1 MRKLDT
7 MQIQL
12 MEESFMYNAVGIDAS
27 KFKSTVTVIQPA
39 GIVIRKPFDVL
50 HTSNELNTLVT
61 YLKSLEGETRAVIE
75 CTGRYHE
82 PVVKS
87 LEDAGIFISAVNPK
101 LIKGQK
107 QNSLR
112 KVKSDPADA
121 RKIAR
126 YALDN
131 WAELRQYSSMDT
143 IREQLKTLNSQFD
156 FFMKQK
162 VAAKANLISLLDN
175 TYPGVNK
182 LFDSPAR
189 EDGSEK
195 WVDYAYSFWH
205 VDCVRKI
212 GLKAFTE
219 RYESFCKKHHYNFQ
233 KGKPAELF
241 EAAKQL
247 VAVFPKEKSYKLLI
261 HQSIQQLNLASEH
274 IEILRKEMNQL
285 ASTLPEYDTVMSIYG
300 VGETYGPQLIAEI
313 GDVSRFTHREAIT
326 AFAGVDPGV
335 NESGQF
341 RQRSNRASKNGST
354 KLRKTL
360 FQIMTTYLQ
369 NKPVNEPV
377 YQFLD
382 RKRAEGKPYLVY
394 MTAGAN
400 KFLRIYYGK
409 VKECLHNLEQNSLP
423 PEES

>member
-1 MRKLDT
+1 
-7 MQIQL
+7 
-12 MEESFMYNAVGIDAS
+12 MYNAVGIDAS
-27 KFKSTVTVIQPA
+27 KFKSTITVIQPA
-39 GIVIRKPFDVL
+39 GVVIRKPFDVL
-50 HTSNELNTLVT
+50 HTSDGLNTLVT
-61 YLKSLEGETRAVIE
+61 YLQSLEGETRAVIE

-82 PVVKS
+82 PVVKKLS
-87 LEDAGIFISAVNPK
+87 EAGIFISAVNPK

-107 QNSLR
+107 QNTLR

-131 WAELRQYSSMDT
+131 WAELREYSSMDT
-143 IREQLKTLNSQFD
+143 TREQLKTLNAQFD

-162 VAAKANLISLLDN
+162 VAAKTNLISLLDN
-175 TYPGVNK
+175 TYPGINK
-182 LFDSPAR
+182 LFSSPAR
-189 EDGSEK
+189 DDGSEK

-212 GLKAFTE
+212 GLKAFTQ
-219 RYESFCKKHHYNFQ
+219 RYEAFCQKHHYNYQPDKAKF
-233 KGKPAELF
+233 LF
-241 EAAKQL
+241 DSAKQL

-261 HQSIQQLNLASEH
+261 QQSIQQLNLAAEH
-274 IEILRKEMNQL
+274 IEILRNEMNEL
-285 ASTLPEYDTVMSIYG
+285 ASTLPEYDTVMSMYG
-300 VGETYGPQLIAEI
+300 VGPTYGPQLIAEI
-313 GDVSRFTHREAIT
+313 GDVARFTHREAIT

-341 RQRSNRASKNGST
+341 KQNSNRASKNGST
-354 KLRKTL
+354 RLRKTL
-360 FQIMTTYLQ
+360 FQIMSTYLQ
-369 NKPVNEPV
+369 NRPEDEPI

-409 VKECLHNLEQNSLP
+409 VKECLRSIESIS

>member
-1 MRKLDT
+1 
-7 MQIQL
+7 
-12 MEESFMYNAVGIDAS
+12 MYNAVGIDAS
-27 KFKSTVTVIQPA
+27 KLKSTITVIQPA
-39 GIVIRKPFDVL
+39 GVVIRKPFDVL
-50 HTSNELNTLVT
+50 HTSDGLNTLVT
-61 YLKSLEGETRAVIE
+61 YLQSLEGETRAVIE

-82 PVVKS
+82 PVVKKLS
-87 LEDAGIFISAVNPK
+87 EAGIFISAVNPK

-107 QNSLR
+107 QNTLR

-131 WAELRQYSSMDT
+131 WAELREYSSMDT
-143 IREQLKTLNSQFD
+143 TREQLKTLNAQFD

-162 VAAKANLISLLDN
+162 VAAKTNLISLLDN
-175 TYPGVNK
+175 TYPGINK
-182 LFDSPAR
+182 LFSSPAR
-189 EDGSEK
+189 DDGSEK

-212 GLKAFTE
+212 GLKAFTQ
-219 RYESFCKKHHYNFQ
+219 RYEAFCQKHHYNYQPDKAKF
-233 KGKPAELF
+233 LF
-241 EAAKQL
+241 DSAKQL
-247 VAVFPKEKSYKLLI
+247 VAVFPKEKTYKLLI
-261 HQSIQQLNLASEH
+261 QQSIQQLNLAAEH
-274 IEILRKEMNQL
+274 IEILRKEMNEL
-285 ASTLPEYDTVMSIYG
+285 ASTLPEYDTVMSMYG
-300 VGETYGPQLIAEI
+300 VGPTYGPQLIAEI
-313 GDVSRFTHREAIT
+313 GDVARFTHREAIT

-341 RQRSNRASKNGST
+341 KQNSNRASKNGST
-354 KLRKTL
+354 RLRKTL
-360 FQIMTTYLQ
+360 FQIMSTYLQ
-369 NKPVNEPV
+369 NRPEDEPI

-409 VKECLHNLEQNSLP
+409 VKECLRSIESIS

>member
-1 MRKLDT
+1 
-7 MQIQL
+7 
-12 MEESFMYNAVGIDAS
+12 MYNAVGIDAS
-27 KFKSTVTVIQPA
+27 KFKSTITVIQPA
-39 GIVIRKPFDVL
+39 GVVIRKPFDVL
-50 HTSNELNTLVT
+50 HTSDGLNTLVT
-61 YLKSLEGETRAVIE
+61 YLQSLEGETRAVVE

-82 PVVKS
+82 PIAKKLS
-87 LEDAGIFISAVNPK
+87 EGGIFISAVNPK

-107 QNSLR
+107 QNTLR

-131 WAELRQYSSMDT
+131 WAELREYSSMDT
-143 IREQLKTLNSQFD
+143 TREQLKTLNAQFD

-162 VAAKANLISLLDN
+162 VAAKTNLISLLDN
-175 TYPGVNK
+175 TYPGINK
-182 LFDSPAR
+182 LFSSPAR
-189 EDGSEK
+189 DDGSEK

-212 GLKAFTE
+212 GLKAFTQ
-219 RYESFCKKHHYNFQ
+219 RYEAFCQKHHYNYQPDKAMF
-233 KGKPAELF
+233 LF
-241 EAAKQL
+241 DSAKQL

-261 HQSIQQLNLASEH
+261 QQSIQQLNLAAEH
-274 IEILRKEMNQL
+274 IEILRKEMNEL
-285 ASTLPEYDTVMSIYG
+285 ASTLPEYDTVMSMYG
-300 VGETYGPQLIAEI
+300 VGPTYGPQLIAEI
-313 GDVSRFTHREAIT
+313 GDVARFTHREAIT

-341 RQRSNRASKNGST
+341 KQNSNRASKNGST
-354 KLRKTL
+354 RLRKTL
-360 FQIMTTYLQ
+360 FQVMSTYLQ
-369 NKPVNEPV
+369 NRPEDEPI

-409 VKECLHNLEQNSLP
+409 VKECLRSIESIS

>member
-1 MRKLDT
+1 
-7 MQIQL
+7 
-12 MEESFMYNAVGIDAS
+12 MYNAVGIDAS
-27 KFKSTVTVIQPA
+27 KFKSTITVIQPA
-39 GIVIRKPFDVL
+39 GVVIRKPFDVL
-50 HTSNELNTLVT
+50 HTSDGLNTLVT
-61 YLKSLEGETRAVIE
+61 YLQSLEGETRAVVE

-82 PVVKS
+82 PIAKKLS
-87 LEDAGIFISAVNPK
+87 EGGIFISAVNPK

-107 QNSLR
+107 QNTLR

-131 WAELRQYSSMDT
+131 WAELREYSSMDT
-143 IREQLKTLNSQFD
+143 TREQLKTLNAQFD

-162 VAAKANLISLLDN
+162 VAAKTNLISLLDN
-175 TYPGVNK
+175 TYPGINK
-182 LFDSPAR
+182 LFSSPAR
-189 EDGSEK
+189 DDGSEK

-212 GLKAFTE
+212 GLKAFTQ
-219 RYESFCKKHHYNFQ
+219 RYEAFCQKHHYNYQPDKAKF
-233 KGKPAELF
+233 LF
-241 EAAKQL
+241 DSAKQL

-261 HQSIQQLNLASEH
+261 QQSVQQLNLAAEH
-274 IEILRKEMNQL
+274 IEILRKEMNEL
-285 ASTLPEYDTVMSIYG
+285 ASTLPEYDIVMSMYG
-300 VGETYGPQLIAEI
+300 VGPTYGPQLIAEI
-313 GDVSRFTHREAIT
+313 GDVARFTHREAIT

-341 RQRSNRASKNGST
+341 KQNSNRASKNGST
-354 KLRKTL
+354 RLRKTL
-360 FQIMTTYLQ
+360 FQIMSTYLQ
-369 NKPVNEPV
+369 NRPEDEPV

-409 VKECLHNLEQNSLP
+409 VKECLRSIESIS

>member
-1 MRKLDT
+1 
-7 MQIQL
+7 
-12 MEESFMYNAVGIDAS
+12 MYNAVGIDTS
-27 KFKSTVTVIQPA
+27 KLKSTVTVIQPA
-39 GIVIRKPFDVL
+39 GVVIRKPFDVL
-50 HTSNELNTLVT
+50 HTSDGLNTLVT
-61 YLKSLEGETRAVIE
+61 YLQSLEGETRAVIE

-82 PVVKS
+82 PVVKKLS
-87 LEDAGIFISAVNPK
+87 EAGIFISAVNPK

-107 QNSLR
+107 QNTLR

-131 WAELRQYSSMDT
+131 WAELREYSSMDT
-143 IREQLKTLNSQFD
+143 TREQLKTLNAQFD

-162 VAAKANLISLLDN
+162 VAAKTNLISLLDN
-175 TYPGVNK
+175 TYPGINK
-182 LFDSPAR
+182 LFSSPAR
-189 EDGSEK
+189 DDGSEK

-212 GLKAFTE
+212 GLKAFTQ
-219 RYESFCKKHHYNFQ
+219 RYEAFCQKHHYNYQPDKAKF
-233 KGKPAELF
+233 LF
-241 EAAKQL
+241 DSAKQL

-261 HQSIQQLNLASEH
+261 QQSIQQLNLAAEH
-274 IEILRKEMNQL
+274 IEILRKEMNEL
-285 ASTLPEYDTVMSIYG
+285 ASTLPEYDTVMSMYG
-300 VGETYGPQLIAEI
+300 VGPTYGPQLIAEI
-313 GDVSRFTHREAIT
+313 GDVARFTHREAIT

-341 RQRSNRASKNGST
+341 KQNSNRASKNGST
-354 KLRKTL
+354 RLRKTL
-360 FQIMTTYLQ
+360 FQIMSTYLQ
-369 NKPVNEPV
+369 NRPEDEPI

-409 VKECLHNLEQNSLP
+409 VKECLRSIESLS

>member
-1 MRKLDT
+1 
-7 MQIQL
+7 
-12 MEESFMYNAVGIDAS
+12 MYNAVGIDAS
-27 KFKSTVTVIQPA
+27 KLKSTVTIIQPA
-39 GIVIRKPFDVL
+39 GVVIRKPFDVL
-50 HTSNELNTLVT
+50 HTSGELNTLVA

-87 LEDAGIFISAVNPK
+87 LSEAGIFISAVNPK

-131 WAELRQYSSMDT
+131 WAELRQYSCMDT

-195 WVDYAYSFWH
+195 
-205 VDCVRKI
+205 
-212 GLKAFTE
+212 
-219 RYESFCKKHHYNFQ
+219 
-233 KGKPAELF
+233 
-241 EAAKQL
+241 
-247 VAVFPKEKSYKLLI
+247 
-261 HQSIQQLNLASEH
+261 
-274 IEILRKEMNQL
+274 
-285 ASTLPEYDTVMSIYG
+285 
-300 VGETYGPQLIAEI
+300 
-313 GDVSRFTHREAIT
+313 
-326 AFAGVDPGV
+326 
-335 NESGQF
+335 
-341 RQRSNRASKNGST
+341 
-354 KLRKTL
+354 
-360 FQIMTTYLQ
+360 
-369 NKPVNEPV
+369 
-377 YQFLD
+377 
-382 RKRAEGKPYLVY
+382 
-394 MTAGAN
+394 
-400 KFLRIYYGK
+400 
-409 VKECLHNLEQNSLP
+409 
-423 PEES
+423 

>member
-1 MRKLDT
+1 
-7 MQIQL
+7 
-12 MEESFMYNAVGIDAS
+12 MYNAVGIDAS
-27 KFKSTVTVIQPA
+27 KFKSTITVIQPA
-39 GIVIRKPFDVL
+39 GVVIRKPFDVL
-50 HTSNELNTLVT
+50 HTSDGLNTLVT
-61 YLKSLEGETRAVIE
+61 YLQALEGETRAVIE

-82 PVVKS
+82 PVVKKLS
-87 LEDAGIFISAVNPK
+87 EAGIFISAVNPK

-107 QNSLR
+107 QNTLR

-131 WAELRQYSSMDT
+131 WAELREYSSMDT
-143 IREQLKTLNSQFD
+143 TREQLKTLNAQFD

-162 VAAKANLISLLDN
+162 VAAKTNLISLLDN
-175 TYPGVNK
+175 TYPGINK
-182 LFDSPAR
+182 LFSSPAR
-189 EDGSEK
+189 DDGSEK

-212 GLKAFTE
+212 GLKAFTQ
-219 RYESFCKKHHYNFQ
+219 RYEAFCQKHHYNYQPDKAKF
-233 KGKPAELF
+233 LF
-241 EAAKQL
+241 DSAKQL

-261 HQSIQQLNLASEH
+261 QQSIQQLNLAAEH
-274 IEILRKEMNQL
+274 IEILRKEMNEL
-285 ASTLPEYDTVMSIYG
+285 ASTLPEYDTVMSMYG
-300 VGETYGPQLIAEI
+300 VGPTYGPQLIAEI
-313 GDVSRFTHREAIT
+313 GDVARFTHREAIT

-341 RQRSNRASKNGST
+341 KQNSNRASKNGST
-354 KLRKTL
+354 RLRKTL
-360 FQIMTTYLQ
+360 FQIMSTYLQ
-369 NKPVNEPV
+369 NRPEDEPI

-409 VKECLHNLEQNSLP
+409 VKECLRSIESIS

>member
-1 MRKLDT
+1 
-7 MQIQL
+7 
-12 MEESFMYNAVGIDAS
+12 MYNAVGIDAS
-27 KFKSTVTVIQPA
+27 KLKSTITVIQPA
-39 GIVIRKPFDVL
+39 GVVIRKPFDVL
-50 HTSNELNTLVT
+50 HTSDGLNTLVT
-61 YLKSLEGETRAVIE
+61 YLQSLEGETRAVIE

-82 PVVKS
+82 PVVKKLS
-87 LEDAGIFISAVNPK
+87 GAGIFISAVNPK
-101 LIKGQK
+101 LIKVQK
-107 QNSLR
+107 QNTLR

-131 WAELRQYSSMDT
+131 WAELREYSSMDT
-143 IREQLKTLNSQFD
+143 TREQLKTLNAQFD

-162 VAAKANLISLLDN
+162 VAAKTNLISLLDN
-175 TYPGVNK
+175 TYPGINK
-182 LFDSPAR
+182 LFSSPAR
-189 EDGSEK
+189 DDGSEK

-212 GLKAFTE
+212 GLKAFTQ
-219 RYESFCKKHHYNFQ
+219 RYEAFCQKHHYNYQPDKAKF
-233 KGKPAELF
+233 LF
-241 EAAKQL
+241 DSAKQL
-247 VAVFPKEKSYKLLI
+247 VAVFPKEKTYKLLI
-261 HQSIQQLNLASEH
+261 QQSIQQLNLAAEH
-274 IEILRKEMNQL
+274 IEILRKEMNEL
-285 ASTLPEYDTVMSIYG
+285 ASTLPEYDTVMSMYG
-300 VGETYGPQLIAEI
+300 VGPTYGPQLIAEI
-313 GDVSRFTHREAIT
+313 GDVARFTHREAIT

-341 RQRSNRASKNGST
+341 KQNSNRASKNGST
-354 KLRKTL
+354 RLRKTL
-360 FQIMTTYLQ
+360 FQIMSTYLQ
-369 NKPVNEPV
+369 NRPEDEPI

-409 VKECLHNLEQNSLP
+409 VKECLRSIESIS

>member
-1 MRKLDT
+1 
-7 MQIQL
+7 
-12 MEESFMYNAVGIDAS
+12 MYNAVGIDAS
-27 KFKSTVTVIQPA
+27 KFKSTITVIQPA
-39 GIVIRKPFDVL
+39 GVVIKKPFDVL
-50 HTSNELNTLVT
+50 HTSDGLNTLVT
-61 YLKSLEGETRAVIE
+61 YLQSLEGETRAVIE

-82 PVVKS
+82 PVVKKLS
-87 LEDAGIFISAVNPK
+87 EAGIFISAVNPK

-107 QNSLR
+107 QNTLR

-131 WAELRQYSSMDT
+131 WAELREYSSMDT
-143 IREQLKTLNSQFD
+143 TREQLKTLNAQFD

-162 VAAKANLISLLDN
+162 VAAKTNLISLLDN
-175 TYPGVNK
+175 TYPGINK
-182 LFDSPAR
+182 LFSSPAR
-189 EDGSEK
+189 DDGSEK

-212 GLKAFTE
+212 GLKAFTQ
-219 RYESFCKKHHYNFQ
+219 RYEAFCQKHHYNYQPDKAKF
-233 KGKPAELF
+233 LF
-241 EAAKQL
+241 DSAKQL

-261 HQSIQQLNLASEH
+261 QQSIQQLNLAAEH
-274 IEILRKEMNQL
+274 IEILRKEMNEL
-285 ASTLPEYDTVMSIYG
+285 ASTLPEYDTVMSMYG
-300 VGETYGPQLIAEI
+300 VGPTYGPQLIAEI
-313 GDVSRFTHREAIT
+313 GDVARFTHREAIT

-341 RQRSNRASKNGST
+341 KQNSNRASKNGST
-354 KLRKTL
+354 RLRKTL
-360 FQIMTTYLQ
+360 FQIMSTYLQ
-369 NKPVNEPV
+369 NRPEDEPI

-409 VKECLHNLEQNSLP
+409 VKECLRSIESIS

>member
-1 MRKLDT
+1 MPLAFC
-7 MQIQL
+7 
-12 MEESFMYNAVGIDAS
+12 ESIITCAF
-27 KFKSTVTVIQPA
+27 TP
-39 GIVIRKPFDVL
+39 
-50 HTSNELNTLVT
+50 
-61 YLKSLEGETRAVIE
+61 KSL
-75 CTGRYHE
+75 
-82 PVVKS
+82 
-87 LEDAGIFISAVNPK
+87 IFISAVNSK

-195 WVDYAYSFWH
+195 WGDYAYSFWH

-219 RYESFCKKHHYNFQ
+219 RYEAFCKKHHYNFQ

-241 EAAKQL
+241 ETAKQL

-354 KLRKTL
+354 KLRKTF

-409 VKECLHNLEQNSLP
+409 VKECLHNLEQDSLP